1 MTPQDMDESRLVDR
15 VRNWGRTRGD
25 APAVQCLNAAGRMN
39 RRTTYRELA
48 DRLEAVANEVVQ
60 RTGAGRVVLLAAPN
74 SADWIASYLGIVAAG
89 GTVFPI
95 STELTL
101 EELRAA
107 ARSSNAAGMIGNSD
121 VLSRVQGDWP
131 VAWNVESMQPMEGS
145 TLAQLPPV
153 SSGGAAMLL
162 QSSGT
167 TGLPKI
173 VRRES
178 ASLDAVAENMVDA
191 VGLTPRDIVL
201 ATLPLCHSY
210 GVEHGLLAPMWAGCC
225 VRFTHAF
232 DPPVVLRQLED
243 EGVSIFPAVPFMYEI
258 LGAMGS
264 GNARFKSLRRA
275 YSAGGA
281 LPTSVR
287 EAFEKRH
294 RVTITQL
301 YGASEIGSVTFA
313 RSEDEG
319 FDPKSV
325 GRAMRGVNVRIL
337 DESNQPVPVGG
348 EGQVA
353 VAAPSMMSGYLNA
366 DESPFRDGHFL
377 TGDLGHIDAHGALV
391 VSGRMKLLID
401 VGGLKVNPLEVEKV
415 LMEHPGVAEC
425 VVVPMAITPTVSRL
439 RAVLVARAG
448 ADPPTSRELREYA
461 KARLSSYK
469 VPRTF
474 EWRDALPH
482 SNTGKILRHL
492 IQSS

>member
-1 MTPQDMDESRLVDR
+1 MTPHDMNESRLVQR
-15 VRNWGRTRGD
+15 VRNWGHTQGD
-25 APAVQCLNAAGRMN
+25 APAVQCLNAAGKVSDRV
-39 RRTTYRELA
+39 TYRELA
-48 DRLEAVANEVVQ
+48 HRLDAVARQIGQ
-60 RTGAGRVVLLAAPN
+60 RTGAGRVILLAAPN
-74 SADWIASYLGIVAAG
+74 SADWIASYLGIIAASG
-89 GTVFPI
+89 VVFPI

-101 EELRAA
+101 AELRAA
-107 ARSSNAAGMIGNSD
+107 GQSSNAAGLIGASQ
-121 VLSRVQGDWP
+121 VLSRLQGDWP
-131 VAWNVESMQPMEGS
+131 VTWNVESMQGMG
-145 TLAQLPPV
+145 A
-153 SSGGAAMLL
+153 SSSEQSPAAPSGDAAMLL

-173 VRRES
+173 VRRKS
-178 ASLDAVAENMVDA
+178 ASLDAVAENMVEA

-243 EGVSIFPAVPFMYEI
+243 EGISIFPGVPFMYEI

-264 GNARFKSLRRA
+264 GNARFNSLRRA

-287 EAFEKRH
+287 ETFEKRYG
-294 RVTITQL
+294 VTITQL

-313 RSEDEG
+313 RAEDEG
-319 FDPKSV
+319 FDPNGV
-325 GRAMRGVNVRIL
+325 GRAMRGVSIRIL
-337 DESNQPVPVGG
+337 DENNRAMPGDE

-366 DESPFRDGHFL
+366 EASPFVDGHVL

-425 VVVPMAITPTVSRL
+425 VVVPVAITPTVSRL
-439 RAVLVARAG
+439 RAVIVARAG
-448 ADPPTSRELREYA
+448 ADRPTSGELREYA
-461 KARLSSYK
+461 KSRLSSYK

-482 SNTGKILRHL
+482 SDTGKILRHL